1 MKNWLIIAAVLL
13 AGWLLISR
21 PLNRAQAAQH
31 RGARFRRIG
40 LLFSGRRRCRLVRMV
55 GAGDALRRGMLRGRL
70 CGGLF
75 WLSIGR

>member
-31 RGARFRRIG
+31 RGARFRR
-40 LLFSGRRRCRLVRMV
+40 
-55 GAGDALRRGMLRGRL
+55 
-70 CGGLF
+70 
-75 WLSIGR
+75 WLSL

>member
-31 RGARFRRIG
+31 RGARFRRLVVSLAVAG
-40 LLFSGRRRCRLVRMV
+40 ACVWFAWWVLATRCD
-55 GAGDALRRGMLRGRL
+55 GA
-70 CGGLF
+70 C
-75 WLSIGR
+75 